1 MANNVKNTL
10 ESLESQ
16 FRILIEEVN
25 DCVDKGQ
32 LLKRKELLEK
42 IAVVNREI
50 RAIED
55 PISETNEEQ
64 QFHKPDWVEIEN
76 KKHNLDL
83 PKISF
88 EENNENI
95 QRAMEQDYLHTID
108 IAQKREEE
116 KEKTKKL
123 TEFPTLQ
130 TNEDNA
136 RRNKDNKCNSIFQ
149 KIAEKK
155 RLINLTK
162 GMSGAP
168 RSEGGISPEKAN
180 HTIQLFNQD
189 ISNLE
194 KELRK
199 LEPEQNNNGINS
211 SSNNNWS
218 LGDILF
224 FFIALII
231 FIAVILY
238 LR

>member
-1 MANNVKNTL
+1 MANNVKSTL
-10 ESLESQ
+10 ESLKTQS
-16 FRILIEEVN
+16 RILIEEVN
-25 DCVDKGQ
+25 DCVDKG
-32 LLKRKELLEK
+32 
-42 IAVVNREI
+42 
-50 RAIED
+50 AIEN

-64 QFHKPDWVEIEN
+64 QFQKPDWVEIEN
-76 KKHNLDL
+76 EKHNLDL

-116 KEKTKKL
+116 EKTKKL
-123 TEFPTLQ
+123 TESPTLQ
-130 TNEDNA
+130 TSEDNA
-136 RRNKDNKCNSIFQ
+136 SRNKDNKRNSIFQ
-149 KIAEKK
+149 EIAEKK

-168 RSEGGISPEKAN
+168 RSEGGISHENAN
-180 HTIQLFNQD
+180 HTIQLFNKD

-199 LEPEQNNNGINS
+199 LEPEQNDNGINS